1 MGLQSEPRSPKPVA
15 HAEDAP
21 VSLGDEIPRPAVE
34 LTDGRLPGEFLSRYP
49 FWAWAQIGLEFAFL
63 LVVLALVSIALLS
76 IGQLVAAAPPMKG
89 VTLPFD
95 ISYPRD
101 RRFLIWLCVAL
112 SGSAGGTAFA
122 LKWLY
127 HSVAKWTWNR
137 DRLLW
142 RLIVPALSGVFAVF
156 VAFMVSAEIV
166 PFLNAKAFDNFY
178 RALGAGFLL
187 GYFSDNVLA
196 ALQNLAVRWFGTV
209 DTKFRSGGE

>member
-1 MGLQSEPRSPKPVA
+1 MQ
-15 HAEDAP
+15 
-21 VSLGDEIPRPAVE
+21 ITVE
-34 LTDGRLPGEFLSRYP
+34 FVFLM
-49 FWAWAQIGLEFAFL
+49 ACLCTIAFC
-63 LVVLALVSIALLS
+63 LLS
-76 IGQLVAAAPPMKG
+76 IGKLVAPNTPGDAGALAFG
-89 VTLPFD
+89 
-95 ISYPRD
+95 IEYPRD
-101 RRFLIWLCVAL
+101 RRFLIWLSIAL

-137 DRLLW
+137 DRILW
-142 RLIVPALSGVFAVF
+142 RLIVPPLSGVFAVF

-196 ALQNLAVRWFGTV
+196 ALQNLAIRWFGTV
-209 DTKFRSGGE
+209 DSRHRGDSD

>member
-1 MGLQSEPRSPKPVA
+1 M
-15 HAEDAP
+15 
-21 VSLGDEIPRPAVE
+21 
-34 LTDGRLPGEFLSRYP
+34 
-49 FWAWAQIGLEFAFL
+49 QIGFEFAYLCAVLVAVAVTL
-63 LVVLALVSIALLS
+63 LA
-76 IGQLVAAAPPMKG
+76 IGQFVAATPPMKG
-89 VTLPFD
+89 ATLPLG

-101 RRFLIWLCVAL
+101 RSFLIWLCVAL

-142 RLIVPALSGVFAVF
+142 RLIVPALSGTFAVF

-178 RALGAGFLL
+178 RALGAGFLF

-196 ALQNLAVRWFGTV
+196 ALQNLAAKWFGTV
-209 DTKFRSGGE
+209 DAKFRGGGE